1 MSMSG
6 TAFALAHREGEAL
19 WFNHD
24 LLVFRA
30 TSEQTDGAFILFEQT
45 SQRAKTTPLHRHAED
60 ETFYVL
66 EGELVVHI
74 DGTDHP
80 GKPGSIIVLPRQTP
94 HAFRAKPVRTGSERQ
109 AIQPPATS
117 RQNQVR
123 PTSPASEQPHNSTAW
138 KYSHVAFRGLRVTH
152 SRTGKPTACRSALPP
167 SRGVIP
173 EHRPSEGGPASLRG
187 GAPS

>member
-1 MSMSG
+1 M
-6 TAFALAHREGEAL
+6 L
-19 WFNHD
+19 D
-24 LLVFRA
+24 
-30 TSEQTDGAFILFEQT
+30 
-45 SQRAKTTPLHRHAED
+45 
-60 ETFYVL
+60 
-66 EGELVVHI
+66 GELVVHI

-80 GKPGSIIVLPRQTP
+80 GKPGSIIVVPRQTP

-167 SRGVIP
+167 SRGSSPNTGHPKVAP
-173 EHRPSEGGPASLRG
+173 PPCEAAPPHEGPTVRG
-187 GAPS
+187 HSGTLAHGAVSPLEGRVESS